1 MSTQEFGQPPKM
13 SFDEMRTTVRPA
25 QETDAV
31 RQAAVARPSK
41 RPTLEDVAARAGVS
55 RALVSLVIRAV
66 PGASA
71 QTRDRVLQAAAE
83 IGYRPDARARLLARN
98 RSRLLG
104 VVYDVRHAFHAELV
118 DGLYAAAER

>member
-1 MSTQEFGQPPKM
+1 MTGPRMNVKTGVWPSPKM
-13 SFDEMRTTVRPA
+13 PTGRDAEHMRPA
-25 QETDAV
+25 QERDAV
-31 RQAAVARPSK
+31 PQAAVVRANK

-104 VVYDVRHAFHAELV
+104 VVYD
-118 DGLYAAAER
+118 